1 MAKVIILCGKI
12 ASGKTFYAEQL
23 RKKTNAI
30 ILSVDVLM
38 LQLSD
43 ECLGGRHDDIALRCE
58 RYFYQLAEQIISS
71 GMYVIIDFGYWTK
84 KERDI
89 AKDYFR
95 RAGIPMELHYIKVP
109 EDIRLKQLE
118 NRNKLLLKKRSEES
132 SRSYIIN
139 QELRI
144 RLDAKFE
151 EPLPSEYDKMIHNFV
166 SD

>member
-23 RKKTNAI
+23 RKNTNAI
-30 ILSVDVLM
+30 ILSVDDLM

-43 ECLGGRHDDIALRCE
+43 ECLGNRHDDVALRCE
-58 RYFYQLAEQIISS
+58 RYFYQLAKQIVSY
-71 GMYVIIDFGYWTK
+71 GMNVVIDFGYWTK

-89 AKDYFR
+89 AKDYFH
-95 RAGIPMELHYIKVP
+95 RAGIPVELHYIKVP
-109 EDIRLKQLE
+109 EDIRIKRLE
-118 NRNKLLLKKRSEES
+118 SRNEALLKRKSEES
-132 SRSYIIN
+132 GRIYIIN
-139 QELRI
+139 EELRI

-151 EPLPSEYDKMIHNFV
+151 EPLVDEYDKMINNLG